1 MSNLLSKLTDQLSNQ
16 NKPQGGQQ
24 SPSSGIP
31 HKVNDA
37 MTGQK
42 HPQDYQTQTNTSFA
56 GGEYGGMGGAGY
68 QQSGHLVSTRP
79 NLAKWEDIAA
89 TVLASKIM
97 ETKDTGQNKD
107 MVVTEDKKD
116 MVVMNSRD
124 TAATEDKKDMVV
136 TDKKNTAAT
145 EDKKDMVVMN
155 SRDTAV
161 TDDNEDTELI
171 GNHKVKAIFER
182 IRDT

>member
-1 MSNLLSKLTDQLSNQ
+1 MVLLVSDISFEFLLSLPLHSDLQLLPLDSCLFIFLSNLFPLSGIHQGRASMSNLLSKLTDQLSNQ

-68 QQSGHLVSTRP
+68 QQSGHLG
-79 NLAKWEDIAA
+79 I
-89 TVLASKIM
+89 
-97 ETKDTGQNKD
+97 
-107 MVVTEDKKD
+107 
-116 MVVMNSRD
+116 
-124 TAATEDKKDMVV
+124 
-136 TDKKNTAAT
+136 
-145 EDKKDMVVMN
+145 
-155 SRDTAV
+155 
-161 TDDNEDTELI
+161 LI
-171 GNHKVKAIFER
+171 LLKQAIFVESVG
-182 IRDT
+182 